1 MKIEQHGDQALVI
14 PPERIDLTNAAKFK
28 ETLQSLYDQGYRIIV
43 INCTNLALMDS
54 AGLGTL
60 VMFQQKLK
68 AQGGEL
74 KIVNVNHGYIRHL
87 FKMIELEK
95 IIKISEENS

>member
-1 MKIEQHGDQALVI
+1 MNSTETRHWLS
-14 PPERIDLTNAAKFK
+14 PERIDLTNAAKFK

-54 AGLGTL
+54 AGLGPGHVST
-60 VMFQQKLK
+60 KTK
-68 AQGGEL
+68 GPGGEL